1 MKTWVKN
8 VALFFAA
15 PFLGL
20 AYVVALPFVGMGMLV
35 WMGATAVM
43 KRANSALSNS
53 GQSGKL

>member
-35 WMGATAVM
+35 G
-43 KRANSALSNS
+43 RAPRRS
-53 GQSGKL
+53 